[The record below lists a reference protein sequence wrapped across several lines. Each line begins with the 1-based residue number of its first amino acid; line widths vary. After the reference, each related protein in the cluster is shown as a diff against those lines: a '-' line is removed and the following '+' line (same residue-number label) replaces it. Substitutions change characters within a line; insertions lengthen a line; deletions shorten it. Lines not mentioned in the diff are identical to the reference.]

1 MVKTET
7 LHLKNGELTASGLVP
22 LNVEKKEFNMLMSLY
37 QRAQIDILDKL
48 GALQE
53 YFNNKY
59 NYEVINHISS
69 RIKTPTSII
78 NKMKKKNYELNYKN
92 LIEYINDIAGIRV
105 VCTFQDDVFR
115 VRDIIRSMP
124 NTRVI
129 KEKDYI
135 TNPKKSGYMGYHM
148 VIETMIHY
156 EEDIIPIKVE
166 IQIRTLAMDFW
177 ASAEHKMKYKTKA
190 KLSNK
195 DSKKLAWYAKI
206 INKIDESMMRIYQK
220 QMAK

>member
-22 LNVEKKEFNMLMSLY
+22 LDIEKKEFNMLMSLY

-48 GALQE
+48 GVLQE

-135 TNPKKSGYMGYHM
+135 ANPKKSGYMGYHM
-148 VIETMIHY
+148 VIETMIQY

-177 ASAEHKMKYKTKA
+177 SSAEHKMKYKTKA
-190 KLSNK
+190 KISNK
-195 DSKKLAWYAKI
+195 DSRKLAWYAKI

>member
-1 MVKTET
+1 
-7 LHLKNGELTASGLVP
+7 
-22 LNVEKKEFNMLMSLY
+22 
-37 QRAQIDILDKL
+37 
-48 GALQE
+48 
-53 YFNNKY
+53 
-59 NYEVINHISS
+59 
-69 RIKTPTSII
+69 
-78 NKMKKKNYELNYKN
+78 MKKKNYELNYKN

-115 VRDIIRSMP
+115 VKDIIRSMP

-135 TNPKKSGYMGYHM
+135 ANPKKSGYMGYHM

-166 IQIRTLAMDFW
+166 IQIKTLAMDFW

>member
-7 LHLKNGELTASGLVP
+7 LHVKNSELTASGLVP

-135 TNPKKSGYMGYHM
+135 TNPKKSGYMGYNM

-190 KLSNK
+190 KLSNR

-206 INKIDESMMRIYQK
+206 INKIDKSMMRIYQK

>member
-7 LHLKNGELTASGLVP
+7 LHVKNSELTASGLVP

-135 TNPKKSGYMGYHM
+135 ANPKKSGYMGYHM
-148 VIETMIHY
+148 VIETMIQY

>member
-7 LHLKNGELTASGLVP
+7 LHVKNSELTASGLVP

-105 VCTFQDDVFR
+105 VCTFQNDVFK

-135 TNPKKSGYMGYHM
+135 ANPKKSGYMGYHM
-148 VIETMIHY
+148 VIETMIQY

-195 DSKKLAWYAKI
+195 DSRKLAWYAKI

>member
-1 MVKTET
+1 
-7 LHLKNGELTASGLVP
+7 
-22 LNVEKKEFNMLMSLY
+22 
-37 QRAQIDILDKL
+37 
-48 GALQE
+48 
-53 YFNNKY
+53 
-59 NYEVINHISS
+59 
-69 RIKTPTSII
+69 
-78 NKMKKKNYELNYKN
+78 MKKKNYELNYKN

-115 VRDIIRSMP
+115 VRNIIRSMP

-135 TNPKKSGYMGYHM
+135 ANPKKSGYMGYHM
-148 VIETMIHY
+148 VIETMIQY

>member
-7 LHLKNGELTASGLVP
+7 LHVKNSELTANGLVP